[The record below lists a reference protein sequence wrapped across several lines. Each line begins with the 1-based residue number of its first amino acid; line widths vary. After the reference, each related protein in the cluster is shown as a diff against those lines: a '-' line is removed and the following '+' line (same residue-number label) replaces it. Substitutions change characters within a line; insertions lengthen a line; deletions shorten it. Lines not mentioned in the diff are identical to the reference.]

1 MATTAFQVVVDRA
14 QSISINRRAV
24 VSQTISRDQT
34 VRAVSRGGQVW
45 RFDIQ
50 LPDGIPWQTLRSH
63 IEAIE
68 NADRYTSGNI
78 SLNTSGTLDWF
89 MKYQGN
95 SVSTSGFVGTVT
107 QGNVTLTLTSNPTTS
122 SGYKF
127 RAGDLIQL
135 GTGGKVYSVASDV
148 AYDSNTVTLN
158 RPVIDSSG
166 SKTLVVGP
174 NVVFKVIC
182 TNIPNWTIFQRDQV
196 SWDGSFTFYED
207 LT

>member
-1 MATTAFQVVVDRA
+1 MTTTAFQTVIDKA
-14 QSISINRRAV
+14 QQIGINRRAV
-24 VSQTISRDQT
+24 VSQTTSRDQT
-34 VRAVSRGGQVW
+34 VRSTSRGGQVW
-45 RFDIQ
+45 RFEVTM
-50 LPDGIPWQTLRSH
+50 PNGIPWTELRGA
-63 IEAIE
+63 IEAID

-89 MKYQGN
+89 MKYQGD

-107 QGNVTLTLTSNPTTS
+107 QGSTALTLTSSPTTS

-135 GTGGKVYSVASDV
+135 GTGGKVYSVVSDV
-148 AYDSNTVTLN
+148 AYNSNSVTLN
-158 RPVIDSSG
+158 RPVLDSSG

-174 NVVFKVIC
+174 NVVFKVVC
-182 TNIPNWTIFQRDQV
+182 VTLPNWTISARNQV
-196 SWDGSFTFYED
+196 SWSGSFSFYED